1 MRSGPKV
8 KTTSSDVISSPLWNF
23 TPLRSDSSTVRS
35 SMRFQLSARP
45 GIGSSSDLRLRAIRF
60 SKIAVCTRSPT
71 LERSRTP
78 SSEALVA
85 TCCPA
90 MLMAGRAFGAGSRAR
105 PLRLVAP
112 FAAGAGVLDIMARL
126 VGQHLSAALRQ
137 QVVVDNKPGA
147 GGNVGAEIVAK
158 APPDGYTLLIAGPAL
173 VVSPFLY
180 AHLDFDPLA
189 DFVPVT
195 MINSAP
201 LLLVVHPSLP
211 VKSVA
216 ELIAYAKAKPG
227 KLNYGSGGVGSTP
240 YLAVELLKSM
250 AGFDA
255 LHVPYKGG
263 APALA
268 DLVAGQLSFMIENVP
283 GTLPFVKDRKL
294 RALAITSP
302 QRSALVPEL
311 PTMIEAGVPG
321 YEMIG
326 WNGIF
331 VPQGEGAKIHQE
343 LDGQVAEY

>member
-1 MRSGPKV
+1 MQLFTTRAVLKV
-8 KTTSSDVISSPLWNF
+8 L
-23 TPLRSDSSTVRS
+23 L
-35 SMRFQLSARP
+35 
-45 GIGSSSDLRLRAIRF
+45 
-60 SKIAVCTRSPT
+60 
-71 LERSRTP
+71 
-78 SSEALVA
+78 ALA
-85 TCCPA
+85 A
-90 MLMAGRAFGAGSRAR
+90 GGQSAGRAFAQAYPTH
-105 PLRLVAP
+105 PLRLVVP
-112 FAAGAGVLDIMARL
+112 FSAGAGILDIMARL
-126 VGQHLSAALRQ
+126 ISQRLSARLGQ

-147 GGNVGAEIVAK
+147 GGNVGSEIVAK
-158 APPDGYTLLIAGPAL
+158 SAPDGYTLLIAGPAL

-189 DFVPVT
+189 DFVGVT

-216 ELIAYAKAKPG
+216 ELIAYAKAHPG

-255 LHVPYKGG
+255 VHVPYKGG

-283 GTLPFVKDRKL
+283 GTLPFVKDGKL

-302 QRSALVPEL
+302 QRSALVPDL

-331 VPQGEGAKIHQE
+331 VPKGTGPKIVERLHGELATILRGAKLREQFAK
-343 LDGQVAEY
+343 LGAEAVGNTSIAFSAFVKEESMRWGKMIRDRGIKPE